1 MTGIMHKIKIW
12 LYWDAPRIITS
23 RGLFIKLVKYDA
35 ERSKIEK
42 EFNWKVIRPIIND
55 LEKLRANTW
64 DQDKITWI
72 QQYLRD
78 NFEVNNND
86 KYC

>member
-1 MTGIMHKIKIW
+1 MARTIKKIKSW
-12 LYWDAPRIITS
+12 LSWNAPRIITG
-23 RGLFIKLVKYDA
+23 RGLFIKLVEYDV
-35 ERSKIEK
+35 ERSKTEK
-42 EFNWKVIRPIIND
+42 EFNWKVIKPIIND

-78 NFEVNNND
+78 NFEVND
-86 KYC
+86 EDC